1 MEIFIGAAVSVFVQ
15 WVKQKSSNQVETL
28 LILLAV
34 SLGAAG
40 IYAALVAVGYWATVA
55 SILVY
60 AGAFYAFVIQR
71 FEQPATTQ
79 PSL

>member
-15 WVKQKSSNQVETL
+15 WVKQKSTSQLETL

-40 IYAALVAVGYWATVA
+40 IYAALVAVGYWTTVA

-60 AGAFYAFVIQR
+60 AGAFYAFVVQR
-71 FEQPATTQ
+71 FEQKDPSQ